1 VLDTH
6 DWSDVRRL
14 FEDFEPRQW
23 EDPPTGT
30 ETERLK
36 EKTLEH
42 MQSRGYSPA
51 SAELTSRA
59 VMREVS
65 YKWD

>member
-1 VLDTH
+1 VLDTN
-6 DWSDVRRL
+6 DWDDVKRL
-14 FEDFEPRQW
+14 FEDLNPSQW
-23 EDPPTGT
+23 DDPPAKT
-30 ETERLK
+30 ETARVKERTIEELTK
-36 EKTLEH
+36 
-42 MQSRGYSPA
+42 RGYSEA